1 MESLRVP
8 KKVFRVVLVSLLALA
23 VAFGAIITTQ
33 STQVHAASAK
43 TFAQQSIQN
52 SSPSSEPAWIVKA
65 GPYVHVSN
73 GIAVVDPTIHKA
85 LSPNDVVLVTQAVQK
100 YNALPYAAKVK
111 KAPATGV
118 SSHRFALP
126 NDYCPSG
133 SGGYTGPYIY
143 WWGDAY
149 TLNHCL
155 IQQLWLAVYID
166 GSTSLAAGAVCAL
179 YSAGLC
185 VLFEALAGGYIAA
198 TIKALSDADA
208 QCKNQ
213 GANLNFTTGVPVPWV
228 NAVC

>member
-43 TFAQQSIQN
+43 TFAQQSTQN

-73 GIAVVDPTIHKA
+73 GIAVIDPAIRKA

-133 SGGYTGPYIY
+133 SAGYTGPYVY
-143 WWGDAY
+143 WWGYAY
-149 TLNHCL
+149 TLNHCFIL
-155 IQQLWLAVYID
+155 QLWTAVYVD
-166 GSTSLAAGAVCAL
+166 GGTAAAGAICAAL
-179 YSAGLC
+179 SAGAC
-185 VLFEALAGGYIAA
+185 VAVEALTVAYIAS
-198 TIKALSDADA
+198 TVKALNDADT
-208 QCKNQ
+208 QCNKQ